1 MLHMTSN
8 LRAPSRRRSLG
19 VALAT
24 VTAVAAF
31 GGSAAAQAKT
41 HHYKSVIKTAQ
52 LSTGNGYP
60 GSGGT
65 AVLAGTWVTDLFGNG
80 AVVDYVTIT
89 GQPSPNTLTF
99 RGTEV
104 GFVGLGTLKDK
115 FTGTATI
122 LPDGSQR
129 ITSKG
134 RFISGTGAYRGAKGS
149 FKFSGSTAP
158 GSSVVTG
165 KSTGTIAY

>member
-1 MLHMTSN
+1 MLQMTSN
-8 LRAPSRRRSLG
+8 MRAPSRRRSLG

-31 GGSAAAQAKT
+31 GGSAPAQAKT

-60 GSGGT
+60 GPGGT
-65 AVLAGTWVTDLFGNG
+65 AVLAGTWVTDLFGSG
-80 AVVDYVTIT
+80 ALVDHVTIT

-99 RGTEV
+99 RGTEFL
-104 GFVGLGTLKDK
+104 FVGLGTLKDK

-129 ITSKG
+129 ITGKG
-134 RFISGTGAYRGAKGS
+134 RFIGGTGAYHGAGGTFKFKGS
-149 FKFSGSTAP
+149 TQP
-158 GSSVVTG
+158 GGSVVNG
-165 KSTGTIAY
+165 KSSGTVSY